1 MNMKIVADSS
11 ADILKLEEAS
21 FASVPMRVVTDE
33 RDFCDNE
40 KLDVVEMMEYMG
52 KYTGKSGSACPG
64 IGDYL
69 LAFGDADE
77 IFCVTITSGL
87 SGSYNAARAAAM
99 QYEEEHEGRR
109 VYVIDTRSTGPE
121 SALIVLKLQE
131 MIQRGLSFDVIVYEI
146 ERYRRRTHLIF
157 CLQSLHNLAA
167 NGRTNPVAAKV
178 AGLLGIRVIGQASA
192 LGELEML
199 CKSRGGEKA
208 IADIIKHMKENGYA
222 GGAVRIHH
230 AENPR
235 AALVL
240 KKRLL
245 AEVEGAQIT
254 LARTRGLC
262 SFYAESGGLLVGF
275 EGAQKKQ
282 EKKSKE

>member
-1 MNMKIVADSS
+1 MAMKIVADSS
-11 ADILKLEEAS
+11 ADLFKLEEVP
-21 FASVPMRVVTDE
+21 FTSVPMRVVTDE

-40 KLDVVEMMEYMG
+40 HLDTLEMMEYME

-64 IGDYL
+64 VGDYL
-69 LAFGDADE
+69 LAFGDAEE

-87 SGSYNAARAAAM
+87 SGSYNAARAAAL

-109 VYVIDTRSTGPE
+109 VCVIDTKSTGPE

-131 MIQRGLSFDVIVYEI
+131 MIKSGLSFDVISYEI
-146 ERYRRRTHLIF
+146 GRYCRRTHLIF

-167 NGRTNPVAAKV
+167 NGRANPVVAKV
-178 AGLLGIRVIGQASA
+178 AGFLGIRVIGRASIA
-192 LGELEML
+192 GELETL
-199 CKSRGGEKA
+199 CKSRGGERA

-235 AALVL
+235 AAIVL

-245 AEVEGAQIT
+245 AEFEGAQIT
-254 LARTRGLC
+254 IARTHGLC
-262 SFYAESGGLLVGF
+262 SFYAERGGLLVGF
-275 EGAQKKQ
+275 EGAKKRVD
-282 EKKSKE
+282 KAAK

>member
-1 MNMKIVADSS
+1 MSMKIVADSS
-11 ADILKLEEAS
+11 ADLFKLDGVD
-21 FASVPMRVVTDE
+21 FASVPMRVVTAE

-40 KLDVVEMMEYMG
+40 KLDVIEMMEYME

-69 LAFGDADE
+69 LAFGDAEE

-87 SGSYNAARAAAM
+87 SGSYNAARLAAS
-99 QYEEEHEGRR
+99 QYEQEHEGRR
-109 VYVIDTRSTGPE
+109 VCVIDTRSAGPE
-121 SALIVLKLQE
+121 CALIVMQLKD
-131 MIQRGLSFDVIVYEI
+131 MIEKGLSFDVIAYEI

-167 NGRTNPVAAKV
+167 NGRANPVVAKV
-178 AGLLGIRVIGQASA
+178 AGLLGIRVVGQASPA
-192 LGELEML
+192 GELEML
-199 CKSRGGEKA
+199 CKSRGGERA

-245 AEVEGAQIT
+245 AEFEGAQIT
-254 LARTRGLC
+254 IARTHGLC
-262 SFYAESGGLLVGF
+262 TFYAEKGGFLVGF
-275 EGAQKKQ
+275 EGAK
-282 EKKSKE
+282 KKSEKTAK